1 MIIVGFARRLLQI
14 IPVLIAI
21 SIVTFMLTRLSGD
34 PSALLLPLDAPPEQ
48 REQLRED
55 LGLDEPLPVQYLRFM
70 QGALQ
75 GDFGDSFRYQVP
87 ASEIVLER
95 APATLTLAAAAL
107 FIALLIGLPFGI
119 IAALRH
125 GGMADSAVQLTSVV
139 GQALPPFYVGLLAL
153 IFVAP
158 AVEWL
163 PSGGYEPGSLRHL
176 VLPALTLSLFMI
188 AVIARFTRAS
198 VLDVLSQNY
207 VRTARAKGISE
218 RRVITRHILRNAL
231 IPVVTIVGLQIG
243 NLLGGAV
250 IIETVFGWPGMGRL
264 AVESVLQRDFPVVQV
279 VVMLTAVV
287 FVVVNQLVD
296 FVYVWLDPRIDL
308 YRTGTAAR

>member
-14 IPVLIAI
+14 IPVLVAI

-48 REQLRED
+48 REQLREE
-55 LGLDEPLPVQYLRFM
+55 LGLDEALPVQYLRFM
-70 QGALQ
+70 QGAVQ

-163 PSGGYEPGSLRHL
+163 PSGGYEPGSVRHL

-218 RRVITRHILRNAL
+218 RRVVTRHILRNAL

-287 FVVVNQLVD
+287 FVVVNQLID

-308 YRTGTAAR
+308 YRPGTSAR

>member
-14 IPVLIAI
+14 IPVLVAI

-207 VRTARAKGISE
+207 VRTARSKGISE

-308 YRTGTAAR
+308 YRAGTAAR

>member
-14 IPVLIAI
+14 IPVLVAI

-163 PSGGYEPGSLRHL
+163 PSGGYEPGSVRHL

-207 VRTARAKGISE
+207 VRTARSKGISE
-218 RRVITRHILRNAL
+218 RRVVTRHILRNAL

-308 YRTGTAAR
+308 YRAGTAAR